1 MSFKL
6 TISKLRILL
15 LIDILIVASAT
26 LGYFYLE
33 SEGGTSEP
41 TEPEPI
47 EPLPTETEPTT
58 VEPTPTEPE
67 SKAPEPKEPEPINPE
82 LPEPEATTS
91 EPSIPPPTEP
101 TPTTPETTQP
111 ETAEPTEP
119 EVIEPIPTEPEQPNQ
134 PISDQDLRISL
145 LKIAPD
151 EVWANE
157 PVSISVVARNWGNN
171 QGILNLDLTINGKI
185 EETKT
190 IQLPVGKDTLVEFTS
205 VSRTEQGVYF
215 LEVKP
220 VAGTFMKKSLS
231 GNFSVVPTG
240 FHTLIVSV
248 GRIGS
253 AAPADDVDFFIDGK
267 SQSIPYSKLLP
278 VGHYRI
284 ELPYTDPE
292 GVYTFSTW
300 DTGSAITERLVFLD
314 QKVVATAYYSGNG
327 SSCPSLYVWN
337 GAEYIYVAEVS
348 NHGWLGYI
356 NYINEDGSIVFY
368 RNNPCDYIPLNKT
381 QLEPIDGFYN
391 MKLIQRWDE
400 IFYLDSAY
408 MLVVDHPQDVNVYS
422 TMVEEYLDPDY
433 MGKIYTV
440 SKDPL
445 EPISAVNEQGSDV
458 LLELSEI
465 DEIFTPGI
473 NGLKSPSWNNITW
486 NRLTLNLGDLSDAE
500 QIKLVVRAIVDW
512 GSPEDYTEWLDGF
525 FAEQVPNGTQ
535 VTPPPYMEVKDIN
548 GKWIRVPESR
558 QFPLPPDGVPRTFVV
573 DLTNLFPTNDYSLR
587 ISNFWNV
594 TFDYIGIDT
603 SPQQKLVIQRID
615 PYATLYK
622 EFNSTSVSSGNF
634 TAYGNV
640 NDLVLNADDQ
650 FVIGRQG
657 DAVYLQFPELI
668 TPPQNGLQRDYF
680 FFDSLWFKDKNGN
693 WGFGFGFTVD
703 PLPFED
709 MSGFPYPEIET
720 YPYDVEHLKYLKDY
734 NTREIISP

>member
-1 MSFKL
+1 MPIKFAIGKL
-6 TISKLRILL
+6 QTLL
-15 LIDILIVASAT
+15 LIDIIIVASASV
-26 LGYFYLE
+26 GYYYLE
-33 SEGGTSEP
+33 SSGGYSELNGSKPIGPESTNPEPAEPTPSEPEPTAPEP
-41 TEPEPI
+41 TEPEPTTL
-47 EPLPTETEPTT
+47 EPI
-58 VEPTPTEPE
+58 
-67 SKAPEPKEPEPINPE
+67 EPEPTM
-82 LPEPEATTS
+82 PEPSTPA
-91 EPSIPPPTEP
+91 PTEP
-101 TPTTPETTQP
+101 TPTNPEP
-111 ETAEPTEP
+111 IETEPTEP
-119 EVIEPIPTEPEQPNQ
+119 EPIEPIPTEPEQPNQ
-134 PISDQDLRISL
+134 TISDQDLRISL

-151 EVWANE
+151 EVWVNE
-157 PVSISVVARNWGNN
+157 LVRISIVARNWGTN
-171 QGILNLDLTINGKI
+171 QGILELDLTINGKI

-190 IQLPVGKDTLVEFTS
+190 IQLPAGTDTLVEFTS
-205 VSRTEQGVYF
+205 VSKTEQGIYF

-231 GNFSVVPTG
+231 GNFTVVPNG
-240 FHTLIVSV
+240 FHTLVVNV

-253 AAPADDVDFFIDGK
+253 AAPADDVEFFIDGK

-278 VGHYRI
+278 VGHYKI

-300 DTGSAITERLVFLD
+300 DTGSAITERVVFLD

-327 SSCPSLYVWN
+327 SSCPSLYICN
-337 GAEYIYVAEVS
+337 GVEYVYVAEVS

-368 RNNPCDYIPLNKT
+368 RNNPWDYIPLNNS
-381 QLEPIDGFYN
+381 QLESIDGFYN

-408 MLVVDHPQDVNVYS
+408 MLVVDHPPDVNVYS

-433 MGKIYTV
+433 MGKIYTI
-440 SKDPL
+440 SKNPL
-445 EPISAVNEQGSDV
+445 KPISAVNEKDSDV
-458 LLELSEI
+458 LLQISEI

-473 NGLKSPSWNNITW
+473 NGLQSPSWDNITW
-486 NRLTLNLGDLSDAE
+486 NRLILNLGDLSNAE

-512 GSPEDYTEWLDGF
+512 GSPEDYTAWLDGF
-525 FAEQVPNGTQ
+525 FAQQVPNGTQ
-535 VTPPPYMEVKDIN
+535 VTPPPYMEVKDVN
-548 GKWIRVPESR
+548 GEWIQVPESR

-603 SPQQKLVIQRID
+603 SPQQKLMIQRID
-615 PYATLYK
+615 PCATLYQ
-622 EFNSTSVSSGNF
+622 EFNATSVSAGNF
-634 TAYGNV
+634 TSYGNV
-640 NDLVLNADDQ
+640 NELVVNADDQ

-657 DAVYLQFPELI
+657 DAINLQFPELI
-668 TPPQNGLQRDYF
+668 TPPQNGMLRDYF

-703 PLPFED
+703 PLPFEN
-709 MSGFPYPEIET
+709 MSGFPYPDTET
-720 YPYDVEHLKYLKDY
+720 YPYDVEHLKYLQDY